1 MDQTISLDTVVS
13 FLVSTPFFDSLD
25 PAERAEVVRIMEVQR
40 LTDGE
45 EVFHEGDPGDAWYVI
60 LEGEA
65 RVLKDAAGGAR
76 ELAVLERGA
85 CFGEMAII
93 DGEGRS
99 ATVQARGP
107 LTVFRFRR
115 PRFDQLLDQGSL
127 GAYKLILAMA
137 RMLSQRQR
145 QITKDFL
152 ELMSH
157 GDVVAAGADGR
168 ESEAQVMRTMIAEYQ
183 ISE

>member
-1 MDQTISLDTVVS
+1 MDQTISLDTVVA
-13 FLVSTPFFDSLD
+13 FLVSIPFFDKLD

-65 RVLKDAAGGAR
+65 RVLKDTDGGEK
-76 ELAVLERGA
+76 ELAVLKRGA
-85 CFGEMAII
+85 CVGEMAIL

-99 ATVQARGP
+99 ATVQAIGP
-107 LTVFRFRR
+107 LTLLSFRR
-115 PRFDQLLDQGSL
+115 SRFEQLLELGSL

-137 RMLSQRQR
+137 RMLSQRHR
-145 QITKDFL
+145 RLTARLSKL
-152 ELMSH
+152 ASK
-157 GDVVAAGADGR
+157 GD
-168 ESEAQVMRTMIAEYQ
+168 SIAEYQ

>member
-1 MDQTISLDTVVS
+1 MDQPISLDTVVS
-13 FLVSTPFFDSLD
+13 FLVSTPLFDALD
-25 PAERAEVVRIMEVQR
+25 PEERAEVVRIMEVRR

-60 LEGEA
+60 FEGA
-65 RVLKDAAGGAR
+65 VRVLQEADGGSR

-85 CFGEMAII
+85 CFGEMAIL

-99 ATVQARGP
+99 ATVRALGP

-115 PRFDQLLDQGSL
+115 PRFEQLLDQGSL
-127 GAYKLILAMA
+127 GAYKLILGMA
-137 RMLSQRQR
+137 RRLSQRHR
-145 QITKDFL
+145 QLTDQL
-152 ELMSH
+152 SELMSN
-157 GDVVAAGADGR
+157 DDLVAAGAGR
-168 ESEAQVMRTMIAEYQ
+168 HESGAPVARTTVAEYQ

>member
-1 MDQTISLDTVVS
+1 MDQAISLDTIVS

-25 PAERAEVVRIMEVQR
+25 PAERAEVARIMEMQR

-65 RVLKDAAGGAR
+65 RVLKDTADGAR
-76 ELAVLERGA
+76 ELAVLKRGA
-85 CFGEMAII
+85 CVGEMAIL

-99 ATVQARGP
+99 ATVQAIGA
-107 LTVFRFRR
+107 LTLLRFRR
-115 PRFDQLLDQGSL
+115 LRFERLLDLGSL
-127 GAYKLILAMA
+127 GAHKLILAMA
-137 RMLSQRQR
+137 RMLSQRHR
-145 QITKDFL
+145 RLTARL
-152 ELMSH
+152 SELAST
-157 GDVVAAGADGR
+157 GDLVGPRAD
-168 ESEAQVMRTMIAEYQ
+168 AQTTLDEYQ

>member
-1 MDQTISLDTVVS
+1 MDQTISLETIVS
-13 FLVSTPFFDSLD
+13 FLDSTPFFDRLD

-45 EVFHEGDPGDAWYVI
+45 EVFHERDPGDAWCVI

-65 RVLKDAAGGAR
+65 RVLKDAEGGAR
-76 ELAVLERGA
+76 ELAVLRRGA
-85 CFGEMAII
+85 CVGEMAIL

-99 ATVQARGP
+99 ATVQAVGP
-107 LTVFRFRR
+107 LTLLRFRR
-115 PRFDQLLDQGSL
+115 SRFEQLLNLGSL

-137 RMLSQRQR
+137 RMLSQRHR
-145 QITKDFL
+145 HLTARLSTLASK
-152 ELMSH
+152 
-157 GDVVAAGADGR
+157 GD
-168 ESEAQVMRTMIAEYQ
+168 SIAEYH

>member
-1 MDQTISLDTVVS
+1 MDQTISLDTIVG
-13 FLVSTPFFDSLD
+13 FLVSTPFFDRLD

-45 EVFHEGDPGDAWYVI
+45 DVFHEGDPGDAWYVI

-65 RVLKDAAGGAR
+65 QVLKDADGGVR
-76 ELAVLERGA
+76 ELAVLKHGA
-85 CFGEMAII
+85 CVGEMAIL

-99 ATVQARGP
+99 ATVKAIGA
-107 LTVFRFRR
+107 LTLLRFRR
-115 PRFDQLLDQGSL
+115 SRFEGLLDLGSL

-137 RMLSQRQR
+137 RMLSQRHRLLTAQLSR
-145 QITKDFL
+145 TASK
-152 ELMSH
+152 
-157 GDVVAAGADGR
+157 GDSVD
-168 ESEAQVMRTMIAEYQ
+168 EYQ

>member
-1 MDQTISLDTVVS
+1 MEQAISLDTIVG
-13 FLVSTPFFDSLD
+13 FLVSTPFFDMLD

-45 EVFHEGDPGDAWYVI
+45 VVFHEGDPGDAWCVI

-65 RVLKDAAGGAR
+65 RVLKDTEGGMR
-76 ELAVLERGA
+76 ELAVLKRGA
-85 CFGEMAII
+85 CVGEMAIL

-99 ATVQARGP
+99 ATVLAVGP
-107 LTVFRFRR
+107 LTLLRFRR
-115 PRFDQLLDQGSL
+115 SRFEQLLNLGSL

-137 RMLSQRQR
+137 RMLSQRHR
-145 QITKDFL
+145 LLTARLSTLSSK
-152 ELMSH
+152 
-157 GDVVAAGADGR
+157 GDSV
-168 ESEAQVMRTMIAEYQ
+168 AEYQ